1 MQSDAEEAEG
11 LVVDGAGD
19 VEAEAP
25 KRKRQRR
32 KSNEPASD
40 ADAAEAA
47 KALPK
52 EQTGAAEAAEAVPQE
67 QPLDAP
73 LAQQPEGPP
82 QVDWP
87 LAHTTIRLVVAEYE
101 QANPAAETIMASA
114 VRAEVGKRMGLTPE
128 QMAAKTVE

>member
-67 QPLDAP
+67 QLLVNAPLD
-73 LAQQPEGPP
+73 QQPVGHP
-82 QVDWP
+82 QVDWTQV
-87 LAHTTIRLVVAEYE
+87 HSTIRLVVAEQE
-101 QANPAAETIMASA
+101 QANPTNETIRV
-114 VRAEVGKRMGLTPE
+114 VR
-128 QMAAKTVE
+128 